1 MSLANIRAKN
11 KNQNSFVN
19 TKIEDVKMSFQ
30 ESESIKNE
38 VFRKVVRPMNYRS
51 LKQSNNI

>member
-1 MSLANIRAKN
+1 MSLANIRTKN